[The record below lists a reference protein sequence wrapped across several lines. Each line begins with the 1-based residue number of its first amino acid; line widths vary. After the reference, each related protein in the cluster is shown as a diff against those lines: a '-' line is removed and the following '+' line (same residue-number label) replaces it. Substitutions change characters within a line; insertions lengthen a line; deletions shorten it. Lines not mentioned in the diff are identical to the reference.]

1 MQEIQARVLNI
12 SCLSYFSSLDSSFLL
27 RFLRAKKFDVKKA
40 GELLENY
47 LFYNTVYPQWFQN
60 ISTGDEVIAEIID
73 RGWIVPLPK
82 KDEAGRQIIFYRT
95 KRLDPVRFSSA
106 DMTKAQELVCR
117 RLLKDDEVQ
126 IGGAI
131 FLSDDADLL
140 QEHITS

>member
-1 MQEIQARVLNI
+1 M
-12 SCLSYFSSLDSSFLL
+12 
-27 RFLRAKKFDVKKA
+27 RAKKFNLKEA

-47 LFYNTVYPQWFQN
+47 LFYNTAYPQWFKN
-60 ISTGDEVIAEIID
+60 ISTGDEVVAEIID

-82 KDEAGRQIIFYRT
+82 KNKAGRQIIFYRT
-95 KRLDPVRFSSA
+95 TRLDPDRFSSA

-117 RLLKDDEVQ
+117 RLLQDEEVQ

-140 QEHITS
+140 QEHITSKFSGIFEAQMKCTRAFKF